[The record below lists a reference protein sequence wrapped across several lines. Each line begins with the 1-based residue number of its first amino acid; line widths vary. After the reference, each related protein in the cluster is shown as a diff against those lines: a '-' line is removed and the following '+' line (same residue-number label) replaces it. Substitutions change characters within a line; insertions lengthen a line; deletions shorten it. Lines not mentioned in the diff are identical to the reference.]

1 MTMSSLGQ
9 LKNTHDRQGEVLGGL
24 REAARRLAGGR
35 GGPEEMTTIENALH
49 FLGRAVPR
57 HFADEEQSLFPRLR
71 NHRPDL
77 GKEIDRIVAEH
88 AVHLA
93 LHDQLAAAVAG
104 WREAPRP
111 ADARPLID
119 VVEALCSAHE
129 AHVEAEKALFAEA
142 AVAIGPSED
151 AAIEHEMAE
160 RRGK

>member
-1 MTMSSLGQ
+1 MSALDQ
-9 LKNTHDRQGEVLGGL
+9 LARTHDRQAEVLGGL

-35 GGPEEMTTIENALH
+35 GGVEEMTTIENALH

-57 HFADEEQSLFPRLR
+57 HFADEERSLFPRLR
-71 NHRPDL
+71 AHRPEL
-77 GKEIDRIVAEH
+77 AAEIDRIVAEH

-119 VVEALCSAHE
+119 VVEALCAAHE
-129 AHVEAEKALFAEA
+129 SHVDAETALFAA
-142 AVAIGPSED
+142 AATTIGPSED
-151 AAIEHEMAE
+151 AAIEHEMNE
-160 RRGK
+160 RRGR